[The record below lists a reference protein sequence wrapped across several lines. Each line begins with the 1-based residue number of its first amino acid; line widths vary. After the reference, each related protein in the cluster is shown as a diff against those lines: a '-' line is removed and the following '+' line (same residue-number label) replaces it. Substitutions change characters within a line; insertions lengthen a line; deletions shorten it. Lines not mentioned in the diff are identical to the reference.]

1 MIRRIRPHLILVGI
15 LLGALSA
22 SQLWPVT
29 S

>member
-1 MIRRIRPHLILVGI
+1 MIRRLRPHLVLGGI